1 MKTTVLILVMC
12 GAAAAIEL
20 TPDQISAMHKRGDA
34 QREAMVRL
42 VQEQVY
48 GAEEVLK
55 LAEQGEYDVPQ
66 QGAGLHFQVTEKFK
80 TRKQEEDAIAAAR
93 TLVSQLRK
101 QMAELSLRTHKIVPF
116 ITDRWLNEG
125 ETGRL
130 PYPVKILRV
139 MPDGTYVASVTL
151 QAGREGEMA
160 LLVGFQL
167 PAAEKLRLMAVDG
180 CVAVTGKKTLTDA
193 YAYAGQEAWVI
204 EAVDLPK
211 ASEPAKAMPKAMV
224 PVSAHPSPKAREAS
238 RQAAHRP

>member
-1 MKTTVLILVMC
+1 MKTTILILVMC
-12 GAAAAIEL
+12 GSAAAIEL
-20 TPDQISAMHKRGDA
+20 TPDQISAMHRRGEE
-34 QREAMVRL
+34 QREALVRNA
-42 VQEQVY
+42 EWQVFSAKEDLKMAEKGEHVVFPNQ
-48 GAEEVLK
+48 GAE
-55 LAEQGEYDVPQ
+55 Q
-66 QGAGLHFQVTEKFK
+66 FR
-80 TRKQEEDAIAAAR
+80 TRKEEEDAIAAAR
-93 TLVSQLRK
+93 KRVDDLRI
-101 QMAELSLRTHKIVPF
+101 AELSLKTHKIVPY

-125 ETGRL
+125 DTGRL

-224 PVSAHPSPKAREAS
+224 PVSAHPSPKAKEAS